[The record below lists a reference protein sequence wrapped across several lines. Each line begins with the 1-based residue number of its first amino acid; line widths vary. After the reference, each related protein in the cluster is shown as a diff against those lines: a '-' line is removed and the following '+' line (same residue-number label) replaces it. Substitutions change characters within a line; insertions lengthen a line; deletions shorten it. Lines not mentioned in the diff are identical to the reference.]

1 MTPDPQDTHPTNRKI
16 RQGLSD
22 TAWIGGLDWRSG
34 LAYVPRKKFLTNQ
47 SWATFTTKVNLKQN
61 TKRRAERSRHAHTM
75 IGHDPPI
82 MDSHHYQSAGSE
94 NDEEVRIVFES

>member
-1 MTPDPQDTHPTNRKI
+1 MEVCFGGIEHVSRKMF
-16 RQGLSD
+16 
-22 TAWIGGLDWRSG
+22 
-34 LAYVPRKKFLTNQ
+34 PTNQ

-75 IGHDPPI
+75 IGHDSPI